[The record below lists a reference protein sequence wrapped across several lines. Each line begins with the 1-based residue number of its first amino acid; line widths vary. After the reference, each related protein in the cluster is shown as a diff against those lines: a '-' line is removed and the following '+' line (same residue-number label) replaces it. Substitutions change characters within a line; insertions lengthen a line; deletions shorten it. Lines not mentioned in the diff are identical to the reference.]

1 MERCLVTRYIYCM
14 TANQLA
20 VAAGAEIKWLVNSA
34 ALLRKR
40 LRYTARDAKWWGLVR
55 LLTENPGLSLK
66 AAAEAATSALKPGD
80 LASRRAVSADA
91 SHSASVLID
100 LARYG
105 SIFLANLSRALLYD
119 TPKRKGR
126 PPRRVPPRAAVR
138 SALDYGVDLGLVRS
152 ALARSPAERLA
163 LLEANVA
170 FVKAVR
176 RAR

>member
-1 MERCLVTRYIYCM
+1 M

-20 VAAGAEIKWLVNSA
+20 VAAGADVKWVINSA

-40 LRYTARDAKWWGLVR
+40 LRYSASDARWWGLVR
-55 LLTENPGLSLK
+55 LLTENVGLSLK
-66 AAAEAATSALKPGD
+66 AAADAATRAFESGD
-80 LASRRAVSADA
+80 LAPKRTVAADP
-91 SHSASVLID
+91 SHSTSLLVD

-105 SIFLANLSRALLYD
+105 SIFLANLSRALVHE

-126 PPRRVPPRAAVR
+126 PPRRVPPRAALR
-138 SALDYGVDLGLVRS
+138 SALEYGVDLGLVRS
-152 ALARSPAERLA
+152 ALDRSPAERLA

-170 FVKAVR
+170 FVRAVR